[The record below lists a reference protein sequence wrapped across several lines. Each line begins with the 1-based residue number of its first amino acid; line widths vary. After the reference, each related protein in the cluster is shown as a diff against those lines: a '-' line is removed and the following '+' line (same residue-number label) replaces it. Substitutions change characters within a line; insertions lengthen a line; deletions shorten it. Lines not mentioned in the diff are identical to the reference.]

1 MNTTTLSSSPSPTT
15 FASPTFSKSYPSL
28 PSFFSNNLLPSSSKP
43 TSIQLPTKRAFHT
56 TGLRCNS
63 SFFPGGPPSG
73 DGDGSSKNVL
83 DAFFLGKA
91 LAETLNERIEST
103 VGEFLSNV
111 GRLQAEQQKQVQEF
125 QEEVLDRAKKAK
137 EKAAR
142 EATEAQPQ
150 GLVSNSAAYTE
161 VVVDEVVV
169 DSASSGI
176 SYSSTDPVTS
186 VQPTDASKTSTEPTI
201 GEDPTLSS

>member
-1 MNTTTLSSSPSPTT
+1 MNTTTLSPSPSPTT
-15 FASPTFSKSYPSL
+15 FAPPRLSKSYTSL
-28 PSFFSNNLLPSSSKP
+28 SPFFSNILVPSSSIP
-43 TSIQLPTKRAFHT
+43 SSIQLPTKRGFHT

-73 DGDGSSKNVL
+73 DGDSSSKNVL

-111 GRLQAEQQKQVQEF
+111 GRLQAEQQRQVQEF

-150 GLVSNSAAYTE
+150 GLVSESAAYTE
-161 VVVDEVVV
+161 VVVD
-169 DSASSGI
+169 SASSGT
-176 SYSSTDPVTS
+176 SYSSTDSVTS
-186 VQPTDASKTSTEPTI
+186 VQSTDASETSTEPTI

>member
-1 MNTTTLSSSPSPTT
+1 MNTSTLSPSPSPTT
-15 FASPTFSKSYPSL
+15 FASPRLSKSCTSL
-28 PSFFSNNLLPSSSKP
+28 SLFFSNNNLVPSSSKP
-43 TSIQLPTKRAFHT
+43 ITIQLPTKRGFHT
-56 TGLRCNS
+56 TGFRCNS

-73 DGDGSSKNVL
+73 DGDSSSKNVL

-111 GRLQAEQQKQVQEF
+111 GRLQAEQQRQVQEF

-142 EATEAQPQ
+142 EATETQPQ
-150 GLVSNSAAYTE
+150 GLVSETVAYT
-161 VVVDEVVV
+161 EVVV
-169 DSASSGI
+169 DSASS
-176 SYSSTDPVTS
+176 YSSTDSVTS
-186 VQPTDASKTSTEPTI
+186 IQSTDASETSTKPTI
-201 GEDPTLSS
+201 GEDPTDPTLSS